1 MAAWVHFSVLPLRL
15 ATVLGLAMA
24 ALGLVALGVVGVL
37 WLRDTGPS
45 YGFGWLM
52 AALLVFSGTQLVLL
66 GLIGEYIGRTF
77 LTVNQRPQSVV
88 REVVTNSSTQPA
100 EDRRTLHHVR

>member
-1 MAAWVHFSVLPLRL
+1 V
-15 ATVLGLAMA
+15 
-24 ALGLVALGVVGVL
+24 VALVIVASL
-37 WLRDTGPS
+37 WLRNVGPS

-77 LTVNQRPQSVV
+77 LTVNQRPQAVV
-88 REVVTNSSTQPA
+88 REVLTTTIQQAPDERVTA
-100 EDRRTLHHVR
+100 LHHAR

>member
-1 MAAWVHFSVLPLRL
+1 MSDATRRSTQTK
-15 ATVLGLAMA
+15 ATV
-24 ALGLVALGVVGVL
+24 VALG
-37 WLRDTGPS
+37 
-45 YGFGWLM
+45 LM

-88 REVVTNSSTQPA
+88 REVVTSGTQSAREGRPA
-100 EDRRTLHHVR
+100 ALHHAR